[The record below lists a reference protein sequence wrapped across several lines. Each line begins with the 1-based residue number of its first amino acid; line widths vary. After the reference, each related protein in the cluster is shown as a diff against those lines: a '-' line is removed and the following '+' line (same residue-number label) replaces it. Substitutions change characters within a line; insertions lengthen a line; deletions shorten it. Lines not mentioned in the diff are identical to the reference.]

1 MSSFP
6 SPAFFLIAIAAG
18 LWNESVLVFLILHK
32 KTTPLTF
39 LLPLLLSR
47 PVRVSVSPSPVAVAV
62 LVEEAEPEQVDHQ
75 TQRPDQQDHL
85 GVVDVLR
92 LVEALEALH
101 GDGEAQGD
109 LL

>member
-1 MSSFP
+1 M
-6 SPAFFLIAIAAG
+6 
-18 LWNESVLVFLILHK
+18 
-32 KTTPLTF
+32 
-39 LLPLLLSR
+39 
-47 PVRVSVSPSPVAVAV
+47 RVSVSPSPVAVAV

-109 LL
+109 LLWNGKIPELNDTSAAPEP